1 MEYLFAK
8 HRMYDVLNAI
18 GSEIKQKVNQLTS
31 YSFEKKTID
40 EITNEIFEE
49 HKMVTPVLDET
60 GVHQKDPKD
69 VNIDIPT
76 RSRYSGYS
84 TVAGT
89 KFEII
94 VPFTGDRDLFHI
106 TPSTF
111 TMNVPYGNVYGSELH
126 FVYEIPTGR
135 DKNDVYED
143 FKRNLN
149 NIKSWLSNT
158 EKDATAFNS
167 NIVADI
173 KNLVTIRKKKIDDD
187 KNAAN
192 SSGIPI
198 R

>member
-18 GSEIKQKVNQLTS
+18 GNEIKQKVNQLTS
-31 YSFEKKTID
+31 YSFEKKSVD
-40 EITNEIFEE
+40 EIAKEIFEE
-49 HKMVTPVLDET
+49 HKMVLPVLDEA

-76 RSRYSGYS
+76 RGRYGGFS

-94 VPFTGDRDLFHI
+94 VPFSGDRDLFNI
-106 TPSTF
+106 APSTF
-111 TMNVPYGNVYGSELH
+111 SMNVPYGNVYGNELQ
-126 FVYEIPTGR
+126 FVYEIPSGR
-135 DKNDVYED
+135 EKNDVYED

-149 NIKSWLSNT
+149 NIKSWLNNT

-167 NIVADI
+167 NIIGDI
-173 KNLVTIRKKKIDDD
+173 KNLVTLRKKKIDDD
-187 KNAAN
+187 KTAAN